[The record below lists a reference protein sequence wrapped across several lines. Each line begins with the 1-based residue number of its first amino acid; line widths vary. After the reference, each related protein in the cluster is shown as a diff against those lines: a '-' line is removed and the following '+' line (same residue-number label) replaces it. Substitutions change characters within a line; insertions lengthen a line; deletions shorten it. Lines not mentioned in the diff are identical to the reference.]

1 MLHEKMNISRL
12 MVNSRRVEDTR
23 ARRNERVQKGKDLV
37 IVVLQRRGLKSK
49 TILDSRKDSLV
60 KFPQTSRSLVVKRL
74 LILSLKKEE

>member
-1 MLHEKMNISRL
+1 MLHENMNISRL

-60 KFPQTSRSLVVKRL
+60 KFPQTSRSHVVKRL
-74 LILSLKKEE
+74 LILILKKEE